1 MYKNV
6 SDYLSYTEY
15 WDMDINQVVGI
26 AKAKQEKINKDILE
40 KVKYD
45 TNLAW
50 YQGMLSLIASN
61 SPKNFPKEPPK
72 FEEDSEEKQN
82 SNALSFGQSMK
93 ALIEAKKK
101 REKS

>member
-6 SDYLSYTEY
+6 SDYLSYNEY
-15 WDMDINQVVGI
+15 WDMDIHQVMGI
-26 AKAKQEKINKDILE
+26 AISKQEKINKEILE

-45 TNLAW
+45 TSLAW
-50 YQGMLSLIASN
+50 YQEMLGMIADK
-61 SPKNFPKEPPK
+61 SPKSFPKEPPK
-72 FEEDSEEKQN
+72 FEDDSEEKQN
-82 SNALSFGQSMK
+82 TNALSFGQSMK